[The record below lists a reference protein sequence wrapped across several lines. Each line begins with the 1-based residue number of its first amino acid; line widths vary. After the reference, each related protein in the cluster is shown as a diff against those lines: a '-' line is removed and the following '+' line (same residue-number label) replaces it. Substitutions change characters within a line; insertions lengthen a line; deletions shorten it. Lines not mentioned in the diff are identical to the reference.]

1 MCELRHG
8 PSLIRWSN
16 SSTSDTAKPP
26 PRVSPPP
33 HQPQHK
39 MKKIVQEIRKESTKN
54 KICIQAPNNSRSNK
68 IWIMILLIS
77 RVSWNEQR
85 LVMLSQVWDFQVYLL
100 AIISPIWVPSCFD
113 RLLYCQSMTSG
124 WQRCPSGDLVVSMGW
139 RWWVSPKKD
148 KKFI

>member
-1 MCELRHG
+1 MTQWAWDTIHFYFKPEANTELVKIHKTHRVNQGTRFCKEQFVQVNIYWSMCELRHG

-16 SSTSDTAKPP
+16 SSTSNTATPP
-26 PRVSPPP
+26 PRVPPPP

-68 IWIMILLIS
+68 MWIMILLIS

-85 LVMLSQVWDFQVYLL
+85 LVMLSQVWDFQVYL
-100 AIISPIWVPSCFD
+100 
-113 RLLYCQSMTSG
+113 
-124 WQRCPSGDLVVSMGW
+124 
-139 RWWVSPKKD
+139 
-148 KKFI
+148 